1 MPWVRGRNFQKGS
14 RGNLGEVEVAPY
26 VLQYGGNMTVKIHEN
41 QPLLCVDFV
50 FFGHFEPFWAQKH
63 QKTKKQH
70 VELASIVASYHP
82 LPLPV

>member
-41 QPLLCVDFV
+41 QPLL
-50 FFGHFEPFWAQKH
+50 
-63 QKTKKQH
+63 
-70 VELASIVASYHP
+70 
-82 LPLPV
+82 